1 MVVVRRGRLRRASS
15 PRRRRRR
22 RRRGNHRA
30 KRRDA
35 KTRAPRVDALQDA
48 QTTEVRELELKTV
61 QRRVASRVSRRD
73 AALRAQLL
81 LRGLAAHVLRR
92 LHHRG
97 GRARRGVRARGVL
110 GSPVVRRASTS
121 AAPPLL
127 TRTHDCAPAPVE
139 NINTARERHLTTDRV
154 ASPTSPNSRGSGGT
168 RRTPVRAA
176 ARCPR
181 TSRARCPLTVRN
193 ARARRSISRVLAASD
208 ARRVDRYRASRLR
221 DVGSAAEIK

>member
-1 MVVVRRGRLRRASS
+1 
-15 PRRRRRR
+15 
-22 RRRGNHRA
+22 
-30 KRRDA
+30 
-35 KTRAPRVDALQDA
+35 VDALQDA

-139 NINTARERHLTTDRV
+139 NSARATTTTDRV
-154 ASPTSPNSRGSGGT
+154 TRTCTRQILSDWAPYRFLITKLNASPCRHRTHCRGSGGT

-193 ARARRSISRVLAASD
+193 ARARRSRSRVLAASD

>member
-139 NINTARERHLTTDRV
+139 NINSARERHLTTDRV
-154 ASPTSPNSRGSGGT
+154 ASPTSPNSA
-168 RRTPVRAA
+168 VRAGRVALPSAPPHA
-176 ARCPR
+176 AREHHAR
-181 TSRARCPLTVRN
+181 DAHSRYAT
-193 ARARRSISRVLAASD
+193 RA
-208 ARRVDRYRASRLR
+208 RVDRYRASSPRR
-221 DVGSAAEIK
+221 TRAASIDIARPVSATSVPPPK